1 MSLEVVAAA
10 KSRSEHSGFARL
22 ATLSLLAGAVLSVSF
37 VTAQEKSA
45 APSSSPPSS
54 LKTKASVVKEG
65 ASLFRG
71 NCSPCHGLNARGGGR
86 GPDLTSG
93 RWTHG
98 SSDAEIF
105 RTISQGVPGTDMPA
119 NGFEDSEIWAIV
131 AYLRSLA
138 PPKQAAVAGDAV
150 KGKQIFENAGCS
162 RCHMVNGSGGRLG
175 PDLSRVDAARSASY
189 MIESIREPD
198 KELSTLMLD
207 PNNHYT
213 VPLSYGTVTVVTA
226 DGERVQGVALNED
239 TYTIQMMTEEQSLR
253 FFQKKEVKEVIHEHK
268 SLMPAYSEEALGPA
282 QLKDL
287 IAYLETLRGTSAG
300 ESKDAR

>member
-1 MSLEVVAAA
+1 MSFEISPPAR
-10 KSRSEHSGFARL
+10 SRSEHVSFARL
-22 ATLSLLAGAVLSVSF
+22 VTLPLLAGALLLASL
-37 VTAQEKSA
+37 VTAQERGATAQSVKTNA
-45 APSSSPPSS
+45 A
-54 LKTKASVVKEG
+54 TIKEG
-65 ASLFRG
+65 ASLFRA
-71 NCSPCHGLNARGGGR
+71 NCSPCHGINARGGGR

-98 SSDAEIF
+98 SSDAQIF

-119 NGFEDSEIWAIV
+119 NGFEDSETWAIV
-131 AYLRSLA
+131 AYLRSLS

-150 KGKQIFENAGCS
+150 KGKQIFESAGCS
-162 RCHMVNGSGGRLG
+162 KCHMVNGSGGRLG
-175 PDLSRVDAARSASY
+175 PDLSRVGAARSASY

-207 PNNHYT
+207 PNNHYA

-253 FFQKKEVKEVIHEHK
+253 FFQKKDVKEVIHEHK
-268 SLMPAYSEEALGPA
+268 SLMPAYKEQALGAA
-282 QLKDL
+282 QLRDL
-287 IAYLETLRGTSAG
+287 VAYLETLRGTVEAG
-300 ESKDAR
+300 ASKDGR

>member
-1 MSLEVVAAA
+1 MSFEIVPAA
-10 KSRSEHSGFARL
+10 KWRFEHVSFARL
-22 ATLSLLAGAVLSVSF
+22 VTLPLLAGALLLASR
-37 VTAQEKSA
+37 VTAQDKSA
-45 APSSSPPSS
+45 APPSS
-54 LKTKASVVKEG
+54 KTKASIVKEG

-98 SSDAEIF
+98 SSDAQIF

-138 PPKQAAVAGDAV
+138 PPKQTAVVGDPV
-150 KGKQIFENAGCS
+150 KGKGLFDSVGCS
-162 RCHMVNGSGGRLG
+162 KCHMVNGNGGRLG
-175 PDLSRVDAARSASY
+175 PDLSRVGAARSAAY

-207 PNNHYT
+207 PNNHYA

-253 FFQKKEVKEVIHEHK
+253 FFQKKEVKEVIHERK
-268 SLMPAYSEEALGPA
+268 SLMPAYTEEALGAA
-282 QLKDL
+282 QLRDL
-287 IAYLETLRGTSAG
+287 VAYLETLRGAVSG
-300 ESKDAR
+300 EVKEGR

>member
-1 MSLEVVAAA
+1 MSFEIVPAAR
-10 KSRSEHSGFARL
+10 SRSEHVSFARL
-22 ATLSLLAGAVLSVSF
+22 ATLSILAGAVLSVSF
-37 VTAQEKSA
+37 VTAQEKNA
-45 APSSSPPSS
+45 APPSLS
-54 LKTKASVVKEG
+54 TKASIVKEG

-98 SSDAEIF
+98 SSDAQIF

-119 NGFEDSEIWAIV
+119 NGFEDSEIWAII

-138 PPKQAAVAGDAV
+138 PQKQAAVAGDAG
-150 KGKQIFENAGCS
+150 KGKQLFESAGCS
-162 RCHMVNGSGGRLG
+162 KCHMVNGNGGRLG
-175 PDLSRVDAARSASY
+175 PDLSRVGAARSAAY

-207 PNNHYT
+207 PNNHYS

-282 QLKDL
+282 QLRDL
-287 IAYLETLRGTSAG
+287 VAYLETLRGSAN
-300 ESKDAR
+300 SDAKEGR